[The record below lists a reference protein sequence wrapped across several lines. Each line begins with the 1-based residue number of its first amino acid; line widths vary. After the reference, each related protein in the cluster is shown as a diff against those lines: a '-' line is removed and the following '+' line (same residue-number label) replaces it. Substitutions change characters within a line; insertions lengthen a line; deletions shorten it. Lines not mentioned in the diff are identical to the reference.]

1 MNKKFLKI
9 STFFILIGCS
19 DGFVELEDRIKI
31 SDLDEIDACFV
42 LSTAKHA
49 VPVFKINE
57 IEYSDHDLITEIQNV
72 FSEQIRTERTN

>member
-1 MNKKFLKI
+1 M
-9 STFFILIGCS
+9 
-19 DGFVELEDRIKI
+19 
-31 SDLDEIDACFV
+31 DEIDACFV

-72 FSEQIRTERTN
+72 FTEQIRIERTN